1 MFSYSIMP
9 LDTDHLTELCDD
21 IEAQY
26 RTGGATL
33 ALFAMRMEPVG
44 RPMSNIVDSFISKYI
59 LFRDELKR
67 RGLECGILVQA
78 TIGHGMPLGDR
89 LTFSPYIN
97 LTDGKE
103 SIITCPYDEGFVDH
117 FRGVMERLARLAPKL
132 IMVDD
137 DFRLMHARPG
147 RGCACPRHMAEF
159 NKRAGTQ
166 LSREELYEAL
176 AGEDETAARYGEI
189 FVEVQHDS
197 RIRAA
202 RAMREGIDCVDPT
215 LQGVFCTCGIEAGGE
230 IARILA
236 GRGNPSIMRINNGN
250 YSNERMPR
258 TLTRS
263 LGRAAMQ
270 IALDSNRADVYLA
283 ETDTFPRNRHAVSA
297 HAMHAQYVGTILEG
311 VSGAKHFITR
321 LRQFEP
327 KSGVEYRRIL
337 ARYAAFYN
345 TLSDLVKGIRWM
357 GARVPMPRCVRYN
370 LAGKLY
376 DMSWMIEVLER
387 LGLPAYYGGKDG
399 GTVFLSEDA
408 PTYFSHGELMSFFEG
423 TVVLSAN
430 AATHLENMGYGEYLG
445 VSVRERQGKAPSG
458 EWICI
463 NNMRTEWQS
472 DLHELV
478 PHSERVEIGSYACAF
493 VEGKEPEKLF
503 PSSTSFQNRLGGT
516 SVVFAGNPV
525 TTGKFENRFSY
536 LNESRKEQF
545 IDILDRAGSLP
556 IYYPGDAD
564 VYLKAGALPDGR
576 MLVAFFNLGL
586 DPIEKIPLVGK
597 KKITSAQY
605 LDCDGTL
612 KDRSWHREGN
622 ADIFDIEAGVMTP
635 VVLLLT
641 NSTEKEAD
649 DEAFF

>member
-1 MFSYSIMP
+1 MYSYSIMP
-9 LDTDHLTELCDD
+9 LDTDHLIELCDD
-21 IEAQY
+21 VASQY
-26 RTGGATL
+26 QTGVADL

-44 RPMSNIVDSFISKYI
+44 RPMSNIVDSFIQKYT
-59 LFRDELKR
+59 LFRDELQK

-78 TIGHGMPLGDR
+78 TIGHGTPLGDV

-103 SIITCPYDEGFVDH
+103 SVITCPYDEGFVDH
-117 FRGVMERLARLAPKL
+117 FRGVMERLARLSPKL

-147 RGCACPRHMAEF
+147 RGCACPRHMAAF
-159 NKRAGTQ
+159 NKRAGTNF
-166 LSREELYEAL
+166 SREELYAAL
-176 AGEDETAARYGEI
+176 AKEDEAAKRYKEI
-189 FVEVQHDS
+189 FALVQNHS
-197 RIRAA
+197 RIEAA
-202 RAMREGIDCVDPT
+202 IAMREGMDRVDPS
-215 LQGVFCTCGIEAGGE
+215 LPGAFCTCGIEDGGR
-230 IARILA
+230 IAEILA
-236 GRGNPSIMRINNGN
+236 GKGNPSVMRINNGN

-270 IALDSNRADVYLA
+270 MALDANRADVYLA

-327 KSGVEYRRIL
+327 KSGIEYRKIL
-337 ARYAAFYN
+337 SKYSAFYT
-345 TLSDLVKGIRWM
+345 TLSKTVKDVAWM
-357 GARVPMPRCVRYN
+357 GARIPLPRRWEYN
-370 LAGKLY
+370 LEGKLY

-399 GTVFLSEDA
+399 NAVFLSEDA
-408 PTYFSHGELMSFFEG
+408 PTYFSHEEILSFLGG

-430 AATHLENMGYGEYLG
+430 AASHLEKMGYGAYLG
-445 VSVRERQGKAPSG
+445 VSVGKHQGKTPSG
-458 EWICI
+458 ELICI
-463 NNMRTEWQS
+463 NGVRTEWQS

-478 PHSERVEIGSYACAF
+478 PHAENIEIGSYACAF
-493 VEGKEPEKLF
+493 IEGKEPERLF
-503 PSSTSFQNRLGGT
+503 PSSTTYQNKLGGRIT
-516 SVVFAGNPV
+516 VFAGNPV
-525 TTGKFENRFSY
+525 TTGKYENRFSY

-545 IDILDRAGSLP
+545 IHILDRAGCLP

-564 VYLKAGALPDGR
+564 VYLKAGALPDGS

-586 DPIEKIPLVGK
+586 DPIEQVSLIGK
-597 KKITSAQY
+597 KEISSARY
-605 LDCDGTL
+605 LDCDGAF
-612 KDRSWHREGN
+612 KKVSWHREKD
-622 ADIFDIEAGVMTP
+622 ADIFDMEAGIMTP
-635 VVLLLT
+635 IILLL
-641 NSTEKEAD
+641 K
-649 DEAFF
+649 